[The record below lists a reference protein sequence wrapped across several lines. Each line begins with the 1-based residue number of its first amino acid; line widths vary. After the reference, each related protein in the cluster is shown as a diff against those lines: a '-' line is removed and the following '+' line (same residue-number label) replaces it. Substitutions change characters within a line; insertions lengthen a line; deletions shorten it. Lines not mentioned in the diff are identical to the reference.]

1 MFPLRVR
8 FACWRNAPRTRDGS
22 YFMLLFSYWPALRV
36 FTRMAC
42 MATNLCKI
50 TIFMLN

>member
-8 FACWRNAPRTRDGS
+8 FACWRNALCIRDGS
-22 YFMLLFSYWPALRV
+22 YFMLLFSYWPAPRV
-36 FTRMAC
+36 FTRMVC
-42 MATNLCKI
+42 MAANLCKI

>member
-1 MFPLRVR
+1 MFPLRGR
-8 FACWRNAPRTRDGS
+8 FACWCDALCIRDGS
-22 YFMLLFSYWPALRV
+22 YFMLLFSSWPALRV